1 MTTDAETRYSRP
13 YLDTSV
19 HIADVQNEP
28 SREVSTRILSLAEQ
42 GGLTIIASTFVIAEL
57 VHATGEMSS
66 VTPEEDAAIERR
78 FLNNWT
84 RIVALTIPIATV
96 ARRIAR
102 EHRLKPPDAVHV
114 ATALQADA
122 DVFLSWDDH
131 LLGRTI
137 QGLACRQPYLVG

>member
-1 MTTDAETRYSRP
+1 MTTDPESRYSRP

-28 SREVSTRILSLAEQ
+28 GREISTRILSLAEQ
-42 GGLTIIASTFVIAEL
+42 GNLTIIASTFVIAEL
-57 VHATGEMSS
+57 VYATSGMGYIA
-66 VTPEEDAAIERR
+66 PEEDVVIQRR
-78 FLNNWT
+78 FLNSWT
-84 RIVALTIPIATV
+84 QTIDLTVPIARE

-102 EHRLKPPDAVHV
+102 EHGLKPPDAVHV